1 MRRLLSL
8 FFASLPLAVVLGWLV
23 GRILSDRFPWSQW
36 LSWMPTPA
44 VVGGTLFSLALSWF
58 FSTWSAWSR
67 RLAKFK
73 PSSLLLRAGR
83 LRRVAALATI
93 PLILFTLI
101 IEWRLPI
108 GLFPSSPPPKAR
120 PFSVLYWNHAGNWRN
135 DWMQT
140 TSTHLADVS
149 ILAAPRYP
157 QYMDQLMEKL
167 AADHPG
173 TRHYQRLA
181 FYSIISKWPILRW
194 SSAPL
199 NLPTLQTK
207 LDPYASTL
215 ERGWY
220 WNRGE
225 ACWIELDS
233 AADLGRNL
241 IIWIMDMPSDPRL
254 HRAQLTAVA
263 AQTLRDATPAIFSRG
278 PVGQFIPAP
287 ATTPGFP
294 TPDLIVGDLNIPRGA
309 FSLTALVGQ
318 ARPVYETAG
327 VGPEG
332 SYHRLLPVLGI
343 DQMFMNAPIDATRYD
358 LFDPGFGTHLAQRA
372 EFFIP

>member
-1 MRRLLSL
+1 
-8 FFASLPLAVVLGWLV
+8 
-23 GRILSDRFPWSQW
+23 
-36 LSWMPTPA
+36 
-44 VVGGTLFSLALSWF
+44 
-58 FSTWSAWSR
+58 
-67 RLAKFK
+67 
-73 PSSLLLRAGR
+73 
-83 LRRVAALATI
+83 
-93 PLILFTLI
+93 
-101 IEWRLPI
+101 
-108 GLFPSSPPPKAR
+108 
-120 PFSVLYWNHAGNWRN
+120 
-135 DWMQT
+135 
-140 TSTHLADVS
+140 
-149 ILAAPRYP
+149 
-157 QYMDQLMEKL
+157 MEKL

-194 SSAPL
+194 SSTPL

-233 AADLGRNL
+233 TADLGRNL

-309 FSLTALVGQ
+309 FSLAALVGQ